1 VGLTRK
7 RDLRD
12 GKAVWTTRVLP
23 RIFGAPLRR
32 SVRSEVV
39 VVGAG
44 ISGSMIAQALAQ
56 VGKRPLIVDRRRAAL
71 LGSTAAST
79 ALLQFE
85 LDTPLTTLSA
95 SIGTRKAAKVW
106 LASRDAV
113 NELRTLSTQLGIEAH
128 LKSRPSLYLAGNVL
142 DANGL
147 KREAAQRQRVGL
159 ASEYLDRKMLRHH
172 FGIDRPA
179 ALLSL
184 GNAEANPVELA
195 AGYLRKAIRD
205 GAHFHA
211 PHDIVDIEC
220 GRRRTTL
227 LTNDGIHIQARH
239 VIFCTGY
246 KLVKIVPSTNNKIKS
261 TWAIATRPQ
270 PQAIWAQKALIWEA
284 SEPYLYAR
292 ATTDGRVI
300 CGGEDED
307 FANTEKRDA
316 LTPQKSKR
324 LEKKLHRL
332 FPNIDSRAVLAWT
345 GSFGTSPNGMP
356 SIGAIPGYPRCYAV
370 MGYGG
375 NGITFSMLAT
385 KLITAA
391 VLGKKL
397 PETALFALK

>member
-1 VGLTRK
+1 MGLTRK

-12 GKAVWTTRVLP
+12 GSAVWTTFAVPKIL
-23 RIFGAPLRR
+23 GAPLHR
-32 SVRSEVV
+32 SVRTDVV

-44 ISGSMIAQALAQ
+44 ISGAMIAQSLAQ
-56 VGKRPLIVDRRRAAL
+56 AGKPPLIVDRRHGAL

-85 LDTPLTTLSA
+85 LDTPLTRLSA

-106 LASRDAV
+106 IASRDAV
-113 NELRTLSTQLGIEAH
+113 NELRTHSHELGINAH
-128 LKSRPSLYLAGNVL
+128 FKSRPSLYLAGNVL

-147 KREAAQRQRVGL
+147 KREAALRQRFGL
-159 ASEYLDRKMLRHH
+159 ASEYLDRKMLRRH

-179 ALLSL
+179 ALLSH

-195 AGYLRKAIRD
+195 AGYLRKAMSA

-211 PHDIVDIEC
+211 PHDIVNIEC
-220 GRRRTTL
+220 GRRGTTL

-239 VIFCTGY
+239 VVFCTGY
-246 KLVKIVPSTNNKIKS
+246 ELVKIVPPTNNKIQS
-261 TWAIATRPQ
+261 TWAIATGPQ
-270 PQAIWAQKALIWEA
+270 PQVIWPQKVLIWEA
-284 SEPYLYAR
+284 SEPYLYLR

-307 FANTEKRDA
+307 FADTEKRDA
-316 LTPQKSKR
+316 LTPQKTKR
-324 LEKKLHRL
+324 LEKRLHRL
-332 FPNIDSRAVLAWT
+332 FPNINSRAVVAWT
-345 GSFGTSPNGMP
+345 GSFGGSPNGMP
-356 SIGAIPGYPRCYAV
+356 TIGAIPGYPRCYAV

-391 VLGKKL
+391 ILGKKL
-397 PETALFALK
+397 PETALFAFK